1 MKTLKN
7 EIKKLAES
15 QKGLRNQRKTV
26 HIQGERVME
35 SWKATYLHSSN
46 RHQLRL
52 LYATYAILKGKTL
65 EQFDAENPTK
75 KDGKQSILNYRNE
88 IEKLVE
94 KYGKVEVVCVD

>member
-52 LYATYAILKGKTL
+52 LYATYAVLRGKTL
-65 EQFDAENPTK
+65 EQFDTENPVK
-75 KDGKQSILNYRNE
+75 KDGKQSILYYRNE
-88 IEKLVE
+88 IEKLIK
-94 KYGKVEVVCVD
+94 KYEEVEVVCVD